1 MSENTSEYVSLTER
15 RNQYKLFITR
25 TAAISPDPFGESL
38 GIDRRIK
45 LSPIIVKER
54 SSPILKFKDKK
65 FSIKIPEVTKEG
77 NFRLNHHFLPDIKSK
92 KYLKAG
98 SPTVKC
104 YSGLLSPLTEKSL
117 KPKNNFFLV
126 KANSEKGHILNED
139 LNVSFGIQ

>member
-15 RNQYKLFITR
+15 RNHYKLYVTR
-25 TAAISPDPFGESL
+25 TAAISPDPFTESS
-38 GIDRRIK
+38 GFDRRIK

-54 SSPILKFKDKK
+54 SSPILKLKDTK

-92 KYLKAG
+92 RFLKAE
-98 SPTVKC
+98 SPKVKGC
-104 YSGLLSPLTEKSL
+104 YGLLSPLTEKSL

-126 KANSEKGHILNED
+126 KDNSEKGPLLNED